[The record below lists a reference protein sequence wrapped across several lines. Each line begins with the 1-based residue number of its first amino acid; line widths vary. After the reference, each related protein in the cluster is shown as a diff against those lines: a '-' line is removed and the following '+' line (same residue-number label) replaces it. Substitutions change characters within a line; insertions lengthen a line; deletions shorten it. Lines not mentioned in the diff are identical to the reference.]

1 MFRYFFAGGGRIK
14 KTQKVETVHIKQ
26 TKQTKVLLPP
36 LKKGELIKHGYQD
49 IKTLTIKNRQKALDA
64 ALTEFPAQTV
74 LRKLNILKT
83 LQKRNIKIAN
93 ILTADMKYIRKKY
106 DNQFKSSWKLSQLFT
121 KKKKTKKK
129 KS

>member
-14 KTQKVETVHIKQ
+14 KTQKAETTQLKQ
-26 TKQTKVLLPP
+26 AKQTKVLLAP
-36 LKKGELIKHGYQD
+36 LKKGELIKHGYHD
-49 IKTLTIKNRQKALDA
+49 IKTLTIKKRQKALDA
-64 ALTEFPAQTV
+64 ALTEFSAQTV

-93 ILTADMKYIRKKY
+93 ILTTDMKYIRKKY
-106 DNQFKSSWKLSQLFT
+106 DNQFKSSWKSSQLFS
-121 KKKKTKKK
+121 KRKKTKKK